1 MNTSLRVW
9 VLAIVLL
16 SLVGCQSGMIP
27 ITSFHDQHI
36 NSELSQD
43 QFRKAIK
50 VGAITAGWRVDEVS
64 DSQMLVTYQI
74 RVHTVVVSIDYSA
87 DDYSIQYKNSIQM
100 KVRCGAVY
108 DATEPA
114 MVTTGQSPCPGGA
127 PPTFIHQAY
136 KGWIDELNRAI
147 QAAQQAMSS

>member
-16 SLVGCQSGMIP
+16 SLVGCQSGMVRILN
-27 ITSFHDQHI
+27 IHDQYI

-43 QFRKAIK
+43 EVRKAIK
-50 VGAITAGWRVDEVS
+50 VGAISAGWRVDEVS
-64 DSQMLVTYQI
+64 DSQMLATYKI
-74 RVHTVVVSIDYSA
+74 RKHTVVVSIDYSA
-87 DDYSIQYKNSIQM
+87 DDYSIQYKSSIQM

-114 MVTTGQSPCPGGA
+114 KVTTGQSPCPGGA
-127 PPTFIHQAY
+127 PPTYIHQAY
-136 KGWIDELNRAI
+136 KGWVDGLSRSIEATL
-147 QAAQQAMSS
+147 QAWSS

>member
-16 SLVGCQSGMIP
+16 SLVGCQSGMTSIP
-27 ITSFHDQHI
+27 IIHEQHI

-43 QFRKAIK
+43 QNRKAIK

-64 DSQMLVTYQI
+64 DSQMLATYQI
-74 RVHTVVVSIDYSA
+74 RRHTVVVSIDYSA
-87 DDYSIQYKNSIQM
+87 DDYSIQYKSSIHM

-114 MVTTGQSPCPGGA
+114 KVTTGQSPCPGGA
-127 PPTFIHQAY
+127 PPTYIHSNY
-136 KGWIDELNRAI
+136 KVWIDGLNRAI
-147 QAAQQAMSS
+147 QAAQQALSS